1 MKKIRIFHCASKVR
15 YYFDCI
21 YSINLIPTIILNIE
35 DGMNYDRV
43 ISLNIFI
50 LVWNLR
56 LGIEYNKNKQLWK
69 QKSSM

>member
-1 MKKIRIFHCASKVR
+1 MRKFKKFHCISRVR
-15 YYFDCI
+15 YAFDCI

-35 DGMNYDRV
+35 DGMNYDRI

-56 LGIEYNKNKQLWK
+56 LGIEYNKKNK
-69 QKSSM
+69 

>member
-1 MKKIRIFHCASKVR
+1 MKKNRIFLYASKVR
-15 YYFDCI
+15 YCFDCI
-21 YSINLIPTIILNIE
+21 YSINIIPTIILNIE

-56 LGIEYNKNKQLWK
+56 LGIEYNKNK
-69 QKSSM
+69 